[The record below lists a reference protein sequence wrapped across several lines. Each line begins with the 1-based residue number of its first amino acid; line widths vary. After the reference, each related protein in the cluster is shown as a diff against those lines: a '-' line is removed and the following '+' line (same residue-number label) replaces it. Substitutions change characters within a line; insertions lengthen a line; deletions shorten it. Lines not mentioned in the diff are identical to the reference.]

1 MLDHTQTRAHTQ
13 YPLDRQRERGTE
25 REREREREKERD
37 AHIQH
42 PIEKFEEI
50 WPMQQRKL
58 GSVSSRTL

>member
-1 MLDHTQTRAHTQ
+1 MRSHTDARTHPVPLIQTE
-13 YPLDRQRERGTE
+13 RERN

-50 WPMQQRKL
+50 WPMQRRKL